1 VAGWQDL
8 KTKSGDIADL
18 TPRARQDHP
27 ALRTTPFKEKGRM
40 MRIGTLAR
48 PTTCNNYV

>member
-18 TPRARQDHP
+18 TPRARQDP
-27 ALRTTPFKEKGRM
+27 LALRIMPFQEAEDDANV
-40 MRIGTLAR
+40 TLGQ
-48 PTTCNNYV
+48 PTTCNN